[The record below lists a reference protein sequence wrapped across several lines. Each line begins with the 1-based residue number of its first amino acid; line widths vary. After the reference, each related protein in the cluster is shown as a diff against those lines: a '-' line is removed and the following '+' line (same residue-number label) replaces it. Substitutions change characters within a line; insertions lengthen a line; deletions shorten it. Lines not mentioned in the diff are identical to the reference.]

1 MRVTLIVNTTASSVT
16 PRARV
21 VIQKALS
28 ADHDVQMLETA
39 RRGHA
44 ARIARGAAKAGAEVV
59 VVMGG
64 DGTLNEAAD
73 GLSGTET
80 ALAPLPGGSTNVY
93 ARAIGYSNDPI
104 EATGQLLSA
113 LAQDSLQRI
122 GLGTVNARPFL
133 FHVGI
138 GFDAAVVEQVER
150 RSFLKRHFAHPLFV
164 YSAFVTWFRHYDHD
178 RPGFGIDLPAG
189 ERREV
194 FDDCYFAVV
203 SKTDPY
209 TFLGSRPLHV
219 APEAGIETPLS
230 LTAFRTLAMGTT
242 LTAAASALWKSR
254 LLNRHPKIV
263 RRSNLFEL
271 VVRGHGP
278 VPYQVDGDFLGYT
291 QELRFAY
298 QPESLTLV
306 VPT

>member
-1 MRVTLIVNTTASSVT
+1 MNTTASSVT

-28 ADHDVQMLETA
+28 ADHDVEVVETA

-73 GLSGTET
+73 GVCGTET

-93 ARAIGYSNDPI
+93 ARAVGYSNDPI
-104 EATGQLLSA
+104 EATGELLAA
-113 LAQDSLQRI
+113 LAQSSLQRI
-122 GLGTVNARPFL
+122 GLGSVNGRRFL

-150 RSFLKRHFAHPLFV
+150 RSFLKRHLAHPLFI
-164 YSAFVTWFRHYDHD
+164 YSAFATWFRHYEHD
-178 RPGFGIDLPAG
+178 EPRMSIDLPAG
-189 ERREV
+189 EGREV
-194 FDDCYFAVV
+194 FDDCFFAVV

-209 TFLGSRPLHV
+209 TFLGSRPLHI
-219 APEAGIETPLS
+219 APAASLESPLA
-230 LTAFRTLAMGTT
+230 LTAFRSLGMGVTIG
-242 LTAAASALWKSR
+242 AAASALWKGR
-254 LLNRHPKIV
+254 LLGRHPKILT
-263 RRSNLFEL
+263 RSHLDSL
-271 VVRGHGP
+271 VIRGHGP
-278 VPYQVDGDFLGYT
+278 VPYQVDGDFLGYAE
-291 QELRFAY
+291 ELHFAY
-298 QPESLTLV
+298 EPESMTLV
-306 VPT
+306 VPIS